1 MKTECAG
8 SVASVQGENCVS
20 VTHGLLDEAFHIS
33 EYIAWA
39 VNNEREDFG
48 NIRSLNMRYFW
59 T

>member
-8 SVASVQGENCVS
+8 SVASVQG
-20 VTHGLLDEAFHIS
+20 DEAIDIS

-48 NIRSLNMRYFW
+48 TIRSLNMRYFW